1 MPWSPN
7 SGGVLCRPFDSDK
20 NKNFLKTSNGQVFM
34 VLDNVNDN
42 DKAIVNRVEELSIK
56 YNVSMMHVSLA
67 WCIAKGVVPIAG
79 VSKFEQAED
88 LVGIYK
94 VNLTEEDIKYL
105 DEPYHAKDLA
115 PLLD

>member
-1 MPWSPN
+1 M
-7 SGGVLCRPFDSDK
+7 
-20 NKNFLKTSNGQVFM
+20 LK
-34 VLDNVNDN
+34 
-42 DKAIVNRVEELSIK
+42 
-56 YNVSMMHVSLA
+56 
-67 WCIAKGVVPIAG
+67 VVPIAG

-115 PLLD
+115 PLLDLIYTDTKICLQYV